1 MYAEIYD
8 KWECDAGHE
17 ATANLAQTCK
27 SALFIQTE
35 NKQEKVKKKQL
46 EKYSY

>member
-17 ATANLAQTCK
+17 APSKLAQTCK
-27 SALFIQTE
+27 SALITQTE
-35 NKQEKVKKKQL
+35 NKQEKVNKQL
-46 EKYSY
+46 EKH